1 MAAEKKQ
8 ILTVKNIRN
17 VNMENILQ
25 SMIQNRNVTRSVLAK
40 ENQISL
46 MTVKHIVDSLLEAGI
61 IKEKESV
68 SGDVGRNP
76 KTLEISERYG
86 NVVCI
91 NLTSREEIRFLIY
104 DIYRNLITERSV
116 ARREGSTYEKELRVA
131 ASEIRKELL
140 RTGGDLVG
148 MAVSVPGAY
157 DESQE
162 LVNYDLI
169 PELKGLHVRSLFEN
183 MFEIKNIRVLHD
195 VYAAARAEYDC
206 LTPKSE
212 SQFYFYCGYGVGGFF
227 IHQDT
232 AVTGSQRMAGEVGKM
247 LVPADKDPSGYT
259 ILENV
264 VSVSAV
270 KRRMKD
276 QGMDIPFAELPGRYT
291 AGDAQ
296 AVELLEP
303 ALDTI
308 SLVLYNLLWIYNP
321 SCMVVDSCS
330 REYAELIAE
339 HAGRFMEERRE
350 ESIPVRTEIRCAGE
364 DEYHR
369 MWGCFRT
376 ARDAWIE
383 DLASAL

>member
-25 SMIQNRNVTRSVLAK
+25 SMLQNRDVTRSVLAK

-46 MTVKHIVDSLLEAGI
+46 MTVKHIVDRLLKSGI
-61 IKEKESV
+61 IEENESV

-76 KTLEISERYG
+76 KTLKISERYG
-86 NVVCI
+86 NIVCI

-104 DIYRNLITERSV
+104 DIYRNLIAEQGI
-116 ARREGSTYEKELRVA
+116 ARREAGTYGEELQEA
-131 ASEIRKELL
+131 AVRIQTKLSRIR
-140 RTGGDLVG
+140 GDLVG
-148 MAVSVPGAY
+148 VAISVPGAY
-157 DESQE
+157 DESRD

-169 PELKGLHVRSLFEN
+169 PELKGLHIRSLFEKI
-183 MFEIKNIRVLHD
+183 FQIKNIWVLHD

-206 LTPKSE
+206 LTPKPE

-227 IHQDT
+227 IHQGT
-232 AVTGSQRMAGEVGKM
+232 PVTGSQRMAGEVGKM
-247 LVPADKDPSGYT
+247 LVSVGGSPSGYT

-264 VSVSAV
+264 ASVSAV
-270 KRRMKD
+270 KKMMKD
-276 QGMDIPFAELPGRYT
+276 RNMEGPFAELPGRCL
-291 AGDAQ
+291 AGDGQ
-296 AVELLEP
+296 AAELLEP
-303 ALDTI
+303 VLATI

-321 SCMVVDSCS
+321 SRIVVDSCS
-330 REYAELIAE
+330 REYAELIAA
-339 HAGRFMEERRE
+339 HAGRFMERRRDE
-350 ESIPVRTEIRCAGE
+350 AIPVQTEICCAGS

-369 MWGCFRT
+369 MWGCFRM

-383 DLASAL
+383 ELASVL

>member
-17 VNMENILQ
+17 INMENILQ
-25 SMIQNRNVTRSVLAK
+25 SMLQSRNVTRSVLAK

-61 IKEKESV
+61 IEEKESV

-104 DIYRNLITERSV
+104 DIYRNLIAEQSI
-116 ARREGSTYEKELRVA
+116 ARREEGTYEEELQETA
-131 ASEIRKELL
+131 AMIRTELS
-140 RTGGDLVG
+140 RIGRDLVG
-148 MAVSVPGAY
+148 VAVSVPGAY
-157 DESQE
+157 DESRD

-169 PELKGLHVRSLFEN
+169 PELKGLHIRSLFEKL
-183 MFEIKNIRVLHD
+183 FLIKNIWVLHD
-195 VYAAARAEYDC
+195 VYAAARAEYDS
-206 LTPKSE
+206 LTPKPE
-212 SQFYFYCGYGVGGFF
+212 SQFYFYCGHGVGGFF
-227 IHQDT
+227 IHQDMPV
-232 AVTGSQRMAGEVGKM
+232 AGSQRMAGEVGKM
-247 LVPADKDPSGYT
+247 LVPAGGSPSGYT

-264 VSVSAV
+264 ASVPAV
-270 KRRMKD
+270 KKRMKERRME
-276 QGMDIPFAELPGRYT
+276 GRFAELPGRCL
-291 AGDAQ
+291 AGDEEA
-296 AVELLEP
+296 AELLKP
-303 ALDTI
+303 VLDTV

-321 SCMVVDSCS
+321 SRIVVDSCS
-330 REYAELIAE
+330 REYAELIAA
-339 HAGRFMEERRE
+339 HAGRFV
-350 ESIPVRTEIRCAGE
+350 ESRQDDAIPVRAEICCAGA

-369 MWGCFRT
+369 MRSCFRT

-383 DLASAL
+383 ELASVL